1 MRAKALY
8 HLGRAD
14 TWLHWLLSKWAGLDE
29 SERALGRQ
37 AVRSHL
43 AMARALRT

>member
-1 MRAKALY
+1 MRAKAIY
-8 HLGRAD
+8 HIGRAD
-14 TWLHWLLSKWAGLDE
+14 MWLRWLLTKSAGLDE
-29 SERALGRQ
+29 SGRALGRQ